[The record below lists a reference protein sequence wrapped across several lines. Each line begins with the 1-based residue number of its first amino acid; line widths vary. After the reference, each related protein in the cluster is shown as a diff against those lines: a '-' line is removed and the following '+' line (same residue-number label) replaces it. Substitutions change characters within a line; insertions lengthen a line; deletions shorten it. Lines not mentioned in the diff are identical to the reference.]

1 MEPNPLPALVAAMA
15 GTGLAPIV
23 VYVPLV
29 VAISAVLAAIFPQP
43 ASNSPWFPL
52 RRLLDLLAMNVGSAR
67 NLPSA
72 PASTSSSTLPAVL
85 LAFGLAA
92 SVCACSTAQN
102 AQIVSDVQTASV
114 VAAQDARL
122 FCAVATPAGPLVVS
136 VANAAG
142 APVVA
147 TGTATAIVNA
157 ACGAING
164 IPVAPPAT
172 GSVVPMVAA
181 SVPNGTPT
189 KS

>member
-1 MEPNPLPALVAAMA
+1 MEPNPIPALVAALS
-15 GTGLAPIV
+15 GTGLAPFV

-29 VAISAVLAAIFPQP
+29 VAVSAVLAAILPQP
-43 ASNSPWFPL
+43 ATGSPWYPA
-52 RRLLDLLAMNVGSAR
+52 RRLLDMLAMNVGSAR
-67 NLPSA
+67 NLQSVPG
-72 PASTSSSTLPAVL
+72 STSSSPLLGVL

-92 SVCACSTAQN
+92 GLGACTAAQN
-102 AQIVSDVQTASV
+102 AQIASDVQTANA
-114 VAAQDARL
+114 VAVQDARL

-164 IPVAPPAT
+164 IPVIPPAT
-172 GSVVPMVAA
+172 GTVVPTVAA
-181 SVPNGTPT
+181 SLPSGTPT